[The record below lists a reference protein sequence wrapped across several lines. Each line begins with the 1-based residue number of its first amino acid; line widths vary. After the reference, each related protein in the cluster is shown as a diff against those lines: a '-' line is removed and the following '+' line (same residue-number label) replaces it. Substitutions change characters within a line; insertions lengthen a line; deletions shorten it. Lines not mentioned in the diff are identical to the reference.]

1 MNGLPAKASGEE
13 VPPAE
18 VPINYRLGNIT
29 YAHMGSTS
37 GITTTE
43 KQNYEILKAEF
54 PPVLEALKRIVE
66 TDIPALEAELN
77 KIGAPWTPGR
87 LPVWKE

>member
-1 MNGLPAKASGEE
+1 MNGVPAVASAEE

-18 VPINYRLGNIT
+18 VPINDRLGNIT

-37 GITTTE
+37 GIANTE
-43 KQNYEILKAEF
+43 KQNYEILKEEF
-54 PPVLEALKRIVE
+54 PPVLAALKRIVE

-77 KIGAPWTPGR
+77 KMGAR
-87 LPVWKE
+87 